1 MFYSVLFTGLMQL
14 ESIEKYY
21 NIVIRDDSTIRNSTI
36 NRKELIETD
45 NDSIERRMLH
55 YCSL

>member
-1 MFYSVLFTGLMQL
+1 LFTGLTQL

-21 NIVIRDDSTIRNSTI
+21 NIVIRDDRNSTI
-36 NRKELIETD
+36 KRKELIETD
-45 NDSIERRMLH
+45 NDSIERRMLR